1 MSNRHFQQYISTDQW
16 VTMHSVQQANY
27 CQTQPCWTYWSL
39 SRWILLHKWS
49 HRSRPV
55 IQWWILLTG
64 FLMCGCI
71 TKLCLLSK
79 RHLWWCLTTHSPSWM
94 HYLSPWLTLQRSQHL
109 LESVVKQLVINL
121 QLAQLEL
128 ISQNT
133 TRTALSDCLACTPS
147 KYCDQTGMSDVVR
160 DCLQGN
166 AHFLT
171 LIIWLFTLKLWH
183 KKTV

>member
-1 MSNRHFQQYISTDQW
+1 MPSGDCLAGY
-16 VTMHSVQQANY
+16 Y
-27 CQTQPCWTYWSL
+27 CNNASEEAY
-39 SRWILLHKWS
+39 
-49 HRSRPV
+49 PV
-55 IQWWILLTG
+55 NKSYGVPVDLI
-64 FLMCGCI
+64 
-71 TKLCLLSK
+71 
-79 RHLWWCLTTHSPSWM
+79 
-94 HYLSPWLTLQRSQHL
+94 
-109 LESVVKQLVINL
+109 VKQLVINL

-171 LIIWLFTLKLWH
+171 LII
-183 KKTV
+183 